1 VSEFSETRITD
12 PVSTPVCAPLS
23 DNISDAN
30 GPGGI
35 SSLLLLPEVDLLN
48 SDPRSF
54 RHSKCFDTDPQ
65 NLNAKPDVGQDP
77 YFRLGAELAPQETR
91 RALAT
96 ILNPGAELSLHRSD
110 VIRLPSFACQ
120 GFQRDALSLNA
131 TVFQKVATANE
142 NGATTNAVCR

>member
-1 VSEFSETRITD
+1 MSKFSETTITD
-12 PVSTPVCAPLS
+12 PVSAPVCAQLS

-30 GPGGI
+30 GPWGI
-35 SSLLLLPEVDLLN
+35 SSLLLLPKVDFPN

-54 RHSKCFDTDPQ
+54 RHSECFDTGPQ
-65 NLNAKPDVGQDP
+65 NLNAKLDVSHGP
-77 YFRLGAELAPQETR
+77 YFRLDVELAPQEAR
-91 RALAT
+91 RALAA
-96 ILNPGAELSLHRSD
+96 ILNSGAELSLNRSD

-131 TVFQKVATANE
+131 TVFQTVATANE

>member
-1 VSEFSETRITD
+1 VSEFSETTITD

-23 DNISDAN
+23 DNTSDAN
-30 GPGGI
+30 GPFGI